1 MKANYF
7 KSVNII
13 LFILTGIISFGQVKQ
28 INPPNFNYP
37 SKNRI
42 IQGQLPNLINQ
53 LSTSTKEHQKVETI
67 NGSFYIDFSEEKKTA
82 ETISKNFNTWFNLD
96 ENHTF
101 KKINEKTDD
110 LNISH
115 NYYEQYYKGILIE
128 GSLLMLH
135 SKDGFVFAANGQVAE
150 FSKLETE
157 VIVSKEIALNTA
169 KEYVKVEE
177 LLNEYTI
184 ETLICKIPSKNG
196 FDYKFAHK
204 VRIDSS
210 TPFIQ
215 NDIYVDAKTG
225 KIVNVINLTSEIDT
239 PATASTMYSG
249 TRTITTDSYSG
260 GYRLRDNLRKIETYD
275 STNSTLNF
283 TGSDFSNTTTT
294 WDNSNVILAFV
305 DLSACSTS
313 WWLTP
318 IIDNKP
324 EFYIKVKDASN
335 LTIYNGNNQ
344 YLNNF
349 SPPLIFKMNSINL
362 SNTGTYTIE
371 LWEYNSVG
379 SDDFGGSFQLNLSSG
394 SHQWS
399 VNGNSGKYNII
410 AGNPA
415 LDAHWGMEKTY
426 DFYKN
431 VFTRT
436 SFNNAGAIIKNY
448 INPPIYQ
455 YQEANDPNQASANR
469 TYDVMSYGYG
479 DGIEFKPWVSLD
491 VMGHEFSHLVVKYR
505 GDTTGIGNMNGLSY
519 QGESG
524 ALNES
529 FADIFGTC
537 IEFETKPSTANWTIA
552 EDCYILP
559 SFERSMSDPKSNAL
573 PINRRQPNTY
583 QSPLSNGYWDSSAS
597 PSVHKNS
604 GVQNYWFYL
613 LSQGGSGTND
623 LGNNYSVTGIGIN
636 KARQIAYLNLTT
648 YLGSNAATYQD
659 SFNGSL
665 LAAQALYGNPSTEYT
680 AVRNAWYAVGLGSNP
695 LNSCAGTTN
704 LTASSGTISDG
715 SGTGNYSNNAN
726 CKWVIAPPGATQIS
740 LNFTSFNVENTY
752 DYVYIYNGIDDTS
765 TPIYTFTGNTI
776 PPTIISSP
784 GVGAL
789 CIKFTSDVSNNN
801 SGWTVNYNSSV
812 TTPACSGGTIL
823 TSPTGTVSDGSGTNF
838 YTNNQLCYWYIAPPC
853 ATSVT
858 YSFSQ
863 IDLESNYDYVYVY
876 NDYIISPSTLLNSF
890 SGSNIPSSIT
900 SSTGKMLIVFKTDF
914 YNISNFQGFS
924 GNYTSI
930 GASYCSGVTT
940 LNTSDYGQIS
950 DGSGANN
957 YCNNSNCS
965 WLIQPPQATSI
976 TLNFSA
982 FELEQPSDDGN
993 IVYDAVEVYD
1003 GSSSSATLLGRFSGN
1018 SIPASVTSSGSS
1030 MFIRFYSDV
1039 TNAFQGWSANYTS
1052 TQNTYCNGTS
1062 STLSAPS
1069 GTFTD
1074 GSGTNK
1080 YANNSNCSWL
1090 IQPPSA
1096 TSITLSFTSFDTE
1109 LGYDGVIVYDGV
1121 NSSAPVLNQF
1131 TGTSIPSALTSTGGS
1146 MYVVFLSDE
1155 SLRANGWN
1163 ASYTS
1168 TTITQTVIS
1177 QVYGGGGNAGSPS
1190 FTNDFIELFNRGTV
1204 AQSLNGWSVQ
1214 YAPALLQSWQTI
1226 SLPNVTLQPGQYYLI
1241 KAASQGTTI
1250 TTPLPQEDFTSTIQ
1264 LSATSGKV
1272 ILVSST
1278 TAESI
1283 ANPTGSQI
1291 IDKVAYGTA
1300 TPLEGTPTGALSIN
1314 TAAIRNLSGCTDTN
1328 NNASDFTVGTPSPR
1342 NSSSPINLCSSL
1354 SVSQNTLETVT
1365 LYPNPTNS
1373 KVFFDNSNSNFKE
1386 VSIYNYLGQE
1396 VTKTSFNSSIQ
1407 NQEIDM
1413 SNLATGIYVLKFNT
1427 GESSKLVKVIKQ

>member
-1 MKANYF
+1 MFAF
-7 KSVNII
+7 MSV
-13 LFILTGIISFGQVKQ
+13 ISFGQVKQ
-28 INPPNFNYP
+28 INPQNLNYP
-37 SKNRI
+37 SKNRVI
-42 IQGQLPNLINQ
+42 HGQLLNNSSNK
-53 LSTSTKEHQKVETI
+53 LSTTTKENQKVETI
-67 NGSFYIDFSEEKKTA
+67 NGSFYIDFYNERKTAERQKKTA
-82 ETISKNFNTWFNLD
+82 DTISKNFNTWFNLD
-96 ENHTF
+96 ENYTF
-101 KKINEKTDD
+101 KKLNEKTDD
-110 LNISH
+110 LNILH

-177 LLNEYTI
+177 LLNEYPI
-184 ETLICKIPSKNG
+184 ETLICKIPCKNG

-215 NDIYVDAKTG
+215 KDIYVDAKTG
-225 KIVNVINLTSEIDT
+225 KIINVIDLTINSDT
-239 PATASTMYSG
+239 PATANTMYSG
-249 TRTITTDSYSG
+249 SKTITTDSYSG

-275 STNSTLNF
+275 ATSSIENSTGF
-283 TGSDFSNTTTT
+283 SGAFDYSNTTTT
-294 WDNSNVILAFV
+294 WNNSNVILAFV
-305 DLSACSTS
+305 DLSVCSTS

-318 IIDNKP
+318 ILDNKP

-335 LTIYNGNNQ
+335 LTIYNGNND

-349 SPPLIFKMNSINL
+349 MPPFPFKMNSLNL

-371 LWEYNSVG
+371 LWEYDDVG
-379 SDDFGGSFQLNLSSG
+379 SDDFGGSFQLNLNSG
-394 SHQWS
+394 SHNWS
-399 VNGNSGKYNII
+399 VNGNSGTYNIVV
-410 AGNPA
+410 GNPA
-415 LDAHWGMEKTY
+415 YDIHWGMEKAY

-431 VFTRT
+431 VFNRT
-436 SFNNAGAIIKNY
+436 SYNNAGALIKNFV
-448 INPPIYQ
+448 NPPSLQ
-455 YQEANDPNQASANR
+455 PQKGESARNA
-469 TYDVMSYGYG
+469 YADNVKNIMCYGYG
-479 DGIEFKPWVSLD
+479 NGIDRGVYASLD
-491 VMGHEFSHLVVKYR
+491 VLGHEFSHLVVKYR
-505 GDTTGIGNMNGLSY
+505 GDTSGSGSMNGLVY

-537 IEFETKPSTANWTIA
+537 IEFESKPTTANWTLF
-552 EDCYILP
+552 EDFCLPQP
-559 SFERSMSDPKSNAL
+559 SFSRSMSDPKSSSL
-573 PINRRQPNTY
+573 SIDNRSPNTY
-583 QSPLSNGYWDSSAS
+583 LSPLSNGYWDSSAS
-597 PSVHKNS
+597 PDIHKNS

-613 LSQGGSGTND
+613 LSQGGTGTND
-623 LGNNYSVTGIGIN
+623 LGNAFSVTGIGIN

-648 YLGSNAATYQD
+648 YLGSNTATYPD

-665 LAAQALYGNPSTEYT
+665 LAAQALYGNPSPEYT

-715 SGTGNYSNNAN
+715 SGSGNYSNNAN

-740 LNFTSFNVENTY
+740 LNFTSFDIENTY

-765 TPIYTFTGNTI
+765 TPIYTFTGNSL
-776 PPTIISSP
+776 PPTITSSP

-789 CIKFTSDVSNNN
+789 CIKFTSDVSNNYT
-801 SGWTVNYNSSV
+801 GWTANYNS
-812 TTPACSGGTIL
+812 TITPPACSGGTIL
-823 TSPTGTVSDGSGTNF
+823 TSPSGTVSDGSGNNF

-863 IDLESNYDYVYVY
+863 IDLESNYDYVYIY

-890 SGSNIPSSIT
+890 SGSNIPNSIT

-914 YNISNFQGFS
+914 YNVSNFQGFS
-924 GNYTSI
+924 GNYTST

-950 DGSGANN
+950 DGSGANT

-993 IVYDAVEVYD
+993 TIYDAVEVYD

-1018 SIPASVTSSGSS
+1018 SIPSSITSSGGS

-1062 STLSAPS
+1062 STLTTPN
-1069 GTFTD
+1069 GTFSD
-1074 GSGTNK
+1074 GSGVNK

-1090 IQPPSA
+1090 IQPASA

-1109 LGYDGVIVYDGV
+1109 LNYDGVIIYDGA
-1121 NSSAPVLNQF
+1121 NSSAPILNQF
-1131 TGTSIPSALTSTGGS
+1131 TGSTIPSSVTSTGGN

-1163 ASYTS
+1163 AVYNS
-1168 TTITQTVIS
+1168 TALGID
-1177 QVYGGGGNAGSPS
+1177 
-1190 FTNDFIELFNRGTV
+1190 DF
-1204 AQSLNGWSVQ
+1204 SLNE
-1214 YAPALLQSWQTI
+1214 
-1226 SLPNVTLQPGQYYLI
+1226 NI
-1241 KAASQGTTI
+1241 KI
-1250 TTPLPQEDFTSTIQ
+1250 
-1264 LSATSGKV
+1264 
-1272 ILVSST
+1272 
-1278 TAESI
+1278 
-1283 ANPTGSQI
+1283 
-1291 IDKVAYGTA
+1291 
-1300 TPLEGTPTGALSIN
+1300 
-1314 TAAIRNLSGCTDTN
+1314 
-1328 NNASDFTVGTPSPR
+1328 
-1342 NSSSPINLCSSL
+1342 
-1354 SVSQNTLETVT
+1354 
-1365 LYPNPTNS
+1365 YPNPTTGI
-1373 KVFFDNSNSNFKE
+1373 F
-1386 VSIYNYLGQE
+1386 
-1396 VTKTSFNSSIQ
+1396 SIQ
-1407 NQEIDM
+1407 STLDENVKVEIFDI
-1413 SNLATGIYVLKFNT
+1413 LGKQVLKTYTVGKGINNINA
-1427 GESSKLVKVIKQ
+1427 SDLSKGVYLLKLINEKGSTTQKLIIE

>member
-1 MKANYF
+1 MINSNNKIAL
-7 KSVNII
+7 II
-13 LFILTGIISFGQVKQ
+13 LFSIFNAITYGQVKQ
-28 INPPNFNYP
+28 INPPNLNYP
-37 SKNRI
+37 SKNRVI
-42 IQGQLPNLINQ
+42 HGQLLNNRSNK
-53 LSTSTKEHQKVETI
+53 LSTTTKENQKVETI
-67 NGSFYIDFSEEKKTA
+67 NGSFYIDFSNEKKTA
-82 ETISKNFNTWFNLD
+82 ERQKKTADTISKNFNTWFNLD
-96 ENHTF
+96 ENYTF
-101 KKINEKTDD
+101 KKLNEKTDD
-110 LNISH
+110 LNILH

-150 FSKLETE
+150 FSNLETE

-169 KEYVKVEE
+169 KEYVKVVE
-177 LLNEYTI
+177 LLNEYSI

-215 NDIYVDAKTG
+215 KDIYVDAKTG
-225 KIVNVINLTSEIDT
+225 KIVNVINLTTDSDT
-239 PATASTMYSG
+239 PATANTMYSG
-249 TRTITTDSYSG
+249 NRTITSDSYSG

-275 STNSTLNF
+275 ATNSIENS
-283 TGSDFSNTTTT
+283 TGFAGSLDYSNTTTT
-294 WDNSNVILAFV
+294 WNNSNVILAFV
-305 DLSACSTS
+305 DLGACSNS

-318 IIDNKP
+318 VLDNKP

-335 LTIYNGNNQ
+335 LTIYNGNNE

-349 SPPLIFKMNSINL
+349 SPPLVFKMNSLNL

-379 SDDFGGSFQLNLSSG
+379 SDDFGGSFQLNLNSG
-394 SHQWS
+394 SHNWN
-399 VNGNSGKYNII
+399 VNGNSGTYNIVV
-410 AGNPA
+410 GNPA
-415 LDAHWGMEKTY
+415 YDIHWGMGKAY

-436 SFNNAGAIIKNY
+436 SFNNAGATIRNFVNPPSLQPQKGESARNAYADNIKN
-448 INPPIYQ
+448 I
-455 YQEANDPNQASANR
+455 
-469 TYDVMSYGYG
+469 MCYGFG
-479 DGIEFKPWVSLD
+479 DGLERGAYAGLD
-491 VMGHEFSHLVVKYR
+491 VVGHEFTHLVVKYR
-505 GDTTGIGNMNGLSY
+505 GDFSGTGTMNGLSY
-519 QGESG
+519 SGESG

-537 IEFETKPSTANWTIA
+537 IEFETKPATANWTLF
-552 EDCYILP
+552 EDFCLPNP
-559 SFERSMSDPKSNAL
+559 SFSRSMSDPKSNSL
-573 PINRRQPNTY
+573 PINKRQPNTY
-583 QSPLSNGYWDSSAS
+583 QSPLSNGYWDSSLQ
-597 PSVHKNS
+597 PIVHINS

-636 KARQIAYLNLTT
+636 KARQIAFLNLTT
-648 YLGSNAATYQD
+648 YLGSNTATYPD

-665 LAAQALYGNPSTEYT
+665 LAAQALYGNPSPEYT
-680 AVRNAWYAVGLGSNP
+680 AVRNAWYAVGLGNNP

-704 LTASSGTISDG
+704 LTSSSGTISDG

-740 LNFTSFNVENTY
+740 LNFTSFDVENTY
-752 DYVYIYNGIDDTS
+752 DYIYIYNGIDDTS

-776 PPTIISSP
+776 PPTISSSP

-801 SGWTVNYNSSV
+801 SGWTANFNSTI

-823 TSPTGTVSDGSGTNF
+823 TSPTGTVSDGSGSNF

-858 YSFSQ
+858 YSFTQ
-863 IDLESNYDYVYVY
+863 LDLESNYDYVYIY
-876 NDYIISPSTLLNSF
+876 NDYIISPSTLINSF
-890 SGSNIPSSIT
+890 SGSNIPNSIT

-930 GASYCSGVTT
+930 GTSYCSGVTT
-940 LNTSDYGQIS
+940 LNTSDYAQIS
-950 DGSGANN
+950 DGSGANT

-982 FELEQPSDDGN
+982 FALEQPSDDGN
-993 IVYDAVEVYD
+993 TVYDAVEVYD

-1018 SIPASVTSSGSS
+1018 SIPASVTSSGGS

-1052 TQNTYCNGTS
+1052 TQNTYCNSTS
-1062 STLSAPS
+1062 SNLSASS

-1096 TSITLSFTSFDTE
+1096 SSITLSFTSFDTE
-1109 LGYDGVIVYDGV
+1109 LDYDGIIVYNGA
-1121 NSSAPVLNQF
+1121 NSSAPILNQF
-1131 TGTSIPSALTSTGGS
+1131 TGTTIPPNVTSTGGS
-1146 MYVVFLSDE
+1146 MFVLFISDD
-1155 SLRANGWN
+1155 SLRSNGWN
-1163 ASYTS
+1163 ANYTS
-1168 TTITQTVIS
+1168 TTLS
-1177 QVYGGGGNAGSPS
+1177 N
-1190 FTNDFIELFNRGTV
+1190 NDF
-1204 AQSLNGWSVQ
+1204 SLNE
-1214 YAPALLQSWQTI
+1214 
-1226 SLPNVTLQPGQYYLI
+1226 NI
-1241 KAASQGTTI
+1241 KI
-1250 TTPLPQEDFTSTIQ
+1250 
-1264 LSATSGKV
+1264 
-1272 ILVSST
+1272 
-1278 TAESI
+1278 
-1283 ANPTGSQI
+1283 
-1291 IDKVAYGTA
+1291 
-1300 TPLEGTPTGALSIN
+1300 
-1314 TAAIRNLSGCTDTN
+1314 
-1328 NNASDFTVGTPSPR
+1328 
-1342 NSSSPINLCSSL
+1342 
-1354 SVSQNTLETVT
+1354 
-1365 LYPNPTNS
+1365 YPNPTS
-1373 KVFFDNSNSNFKE
+1373 GIF
-1386 VSIYNYLGQE
+1386 
-1396 VTKTSFNSSIQ
+1396 SIQ
-1407 NQEIDM
+1407 STLDENIKVQIFDILGKQVLKSIIINKGINTIYASEL
-1413 SNLATGIYVLKFNT
+1413 SKGIYQLKFSNDK
-1427 GESSKLVKVIKQ
+1427 GSSTQKLIIN